1 MHVGEVAKMK
11 QVEKATKAAA
21 FQNRKVDGNSKADEF
36 ASMNGE
42 KKQRYRRNVL
52 KRSES

>member
-36 ASMNGE
+36 ACMNGE
-42 KKQRYRRNVL
+42 
-52 KRSES
+52 